1 MDALQTTKDGATNQS
16 QFSAAHHLPD
26 RLPVPSDLLV
36 QTGTLRCGAGNN
48 HYTVWYSS
56 LLSDNSQSGQMAGG
70 HLAGH
75 QSVVLQVLHLYAQPG
90 EVRLGTQ
97 DSTI

>member
-1 MDALQTTKDGATNQS
+1 
-16 QFSAAHHLPD
+16 
-26 RLPVPSDLLV
+26 
-36 QTGTLRCGAGNN
+36 
-48 HYTVWYSS
+48 
-56 LLSDNSQSGQMAGG
+56 MAGG

-75 QSVVLQVLHLYAQPG
+75 QSVVLQILHLYAQPG